1 MGFPYLYPVF
11 TNRQHETMEKK
22 KMYRWGGIA
31 FLGIVILYAIWVNN
45 RAVQLNEGVSE
56 AWGNV
61 QTSYQRRNDLIGNLV
76 KTVQGA
82 ADFEKNTLT
91 AVIEAR
97 AKATSMTIDPSNITP
112 EQLAEFNK
120 AQGNVSSALS
130 RLLVTVEQYPEL
142 KANQNFLKL
151 QDELASTE
159 NTIQT
164 ARVRYNE
171 TIKPYN
177 MHIKKFPS
185 SFFARMYGYNERPYF
200 DAEAGAEKPVD
211 VEFNF

>member
-1 MGFPYLYPVF
+1 M
-11 TNRQHETMEKK
+11 KK
-22 KMYRWGGIA
+22 WLIPI
-31 FLGIVILYAIWVNN
+31 IVIAVVIFGIYNWAVGFNNTAIS
-45 RAVQLNEGVSE
+45 LNENVSE

-82 ADFEKNTLT
+82 ADFEKTTLT
-91 AVIEAR
+91 SVIEAR
-97 AKATSMTIDPSNITP
+97 AKASSISIDPTNVTP
-112 EQLAEFNK
+112 EQLAQFNEV
-120 AQGNVSSALS
+120 QGGLSSALS
-130 RLLVTVEQYPEL
+130 RLLVTVERYPDL

-151 QDELASTE
+151 QDELTSTE

-171 TIKPYN
+171 AIKPFN
-177 MHIKKFPS
+177 NHVKKFPNS
-185 SFFARMYGYNERPYF
+185 LLAGLFGFEGKPYF

-211 VEFNF
+211 VEFDFK